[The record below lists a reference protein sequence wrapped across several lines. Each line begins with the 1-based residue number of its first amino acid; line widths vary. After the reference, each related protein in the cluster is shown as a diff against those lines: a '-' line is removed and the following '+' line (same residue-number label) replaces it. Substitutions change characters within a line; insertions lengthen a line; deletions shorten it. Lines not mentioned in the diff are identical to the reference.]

1 MPCAGPRHSGAASG
15 RKSDGRHF
23 PPAPE
28 GQAMP
33 KAIHPYD
40 VLVRPLITEKGTY
53 LSGLNKY
60 PFEVRREA
68 NKLQIKEAVEL
79 AFNVSVRDVNTMI
92 MHGKLRRVGRSMGR
106 NKDWKKAIVTLEPGQ
121 SIEMFEGV

>member
-1 MPCAGPRHSGAASG
+1 
-15 RKSDGRHF
+15 
-23 PPAPE
+23 
-28 GQAMP
+28 MP

-60 PFEVRREA
+60 PFEVLRDA

-79 AFNVSVRDVNTMI
+79 AFNVRVSAVNTMI
-92 MHGKLRRVGRSMGR
+92 MHGKMRRVGKNQGLT
-106 NKDWKKAIVTLEPGQ
+106 KDWKKAVVTLEPGQ
-121 SIEMFEGV
+121 SIELFEGV

>member
-1 MPCAGPRHSGAASG
+1 
-15 RKSDGRHF
+15 
-23 PPAPE
+23 
-28 GQAMP
+28 MP

-40 VLVRPLITEKGTY
+40 VLIRPLITEKGTY

-79 AFNVSVRDVNTMI
+79 AFNVRVRDVNTMI
-92 MHGKLRRVGRSMGR
+92 MHGKMRRVGKNTGLT
-106 NKDWKKAIVTLEPGQ
+106 KDWKKALVTLEAGQ
-121 SIEMFEGV
+121 SIELFEGV

>member
-1 MPCAGPRHSGAASG
+1 
-15 RKSDGRHF
+15 
-23 PPAPE
+23 
-28 GQAMP
+28 MP

-60 PFEVRREA
+60 PFEVRTEA

-79 AFNVSVRDVNTMI
+79 AFNVKVRAVNTMV
-92 MHGKLRRVGRSMGR
+92 MHGKLRRVGKNQGLT
-106 NKDWKKAIVTLEPGQ
+106 KDWKKAVVTLEPGQ
-121 SIEMFEGV
+121 SIELFEGV